1 MKNWM
6 VFQYLRSSGLCDS
19 VGGAVYFHVNL
30 LPTFMFHALTV
41 RSVWNSWPASKIPSY
56 VSVFVTAN

>member
-30 LPTFMFHALTV
+30 LPTFMFHSSLGVEFLACIK
-41 RSVWNSWPASKIPSY
+41 NSLIR
-56 VSVFVTAN
+56 VCVCNC